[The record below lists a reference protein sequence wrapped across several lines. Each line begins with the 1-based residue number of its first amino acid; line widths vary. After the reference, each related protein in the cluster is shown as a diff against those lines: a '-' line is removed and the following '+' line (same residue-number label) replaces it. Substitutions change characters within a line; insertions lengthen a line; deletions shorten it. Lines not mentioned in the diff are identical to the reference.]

1 MRDFI
6 KYALGA
12 IAIDIIGYLAI
23 VTILIIGG

>member
-12 IAIDIIGYLAI
+12 IALDIIGYLTI
-23 VTILIIGG
+23 VTILIIG

>member
-1 MRDFI
+1 MNDFI

-12 IAIDIIGYLAI
+12 IAIVIIGYLTI

>member
-6 KYALGA
+6 KYTLGA
-12 IAIDIIGYLAI
+12 IAVNILAYIAI

>member
-12 IAIDIIGYLAI
+12 IAINIMCYLAI
-23 VTILIIGG
+23 VIILIIGG

>member
-12 IAIDIIGYLAI
+12 IALDILGYLAI
-23 VTILIIGG
+23 VAVLIIK